1 MRSKHLS
8 VRKCIDKKPDKI
20 KGIVC
25 ICIIMAVVCA
35 GNMIPNYLISLKAAK
50 IAKTSTTISNADIS
64 PYSHSISAEERLT
77 KMMSLMQDNV
87 NELWNGKYSEKR
99 EPLDT
104 EIPVG
109 QAYTAIQTFLKG
121 ACELQKQSGIM
132 QMLGEDD
139 IVMLQSLESNYSK
152 DTDSETEQTYEAA
165 PWQYGAA
172 VTLDDSFDNTI
183 SDYFVTSDISKELSA
198 WIFIISFEDTRM
210 LAAVD
215 AVLGVPFYIT
225 YYCADVD
232 SPKAQ
237 AAVMR
242 DLYAKT
248 YGSDYSMGEPKESES
263 KIDSSFETNIIENFI
278 MGIIIRKGMMN
289 IPVLNLMYTLVH
301 RTSCRWNIR
310 LLQESKDL
318 KKRES
323 KFHHIIRVLIYVYTN
338 RTKSSLCNAREL
350 FICRPLLICAVC
362 INYRLK
368 EAGENFDPHFIIIIT
383 VSFSA

>member
-8 VRKCIDKKPDKI
+8 MRKFIDRKPDKI

-64 PYSHSISAEERLT
+64 PYSSSISAEERLT

-87 NELWNGKYSEKR
+87 NELWNGKYIEKR

-139 IVMLQSLESNYSK
+139 IGMLQSLESNYSK
-152 DTDSETEQTYEAA
+152 DTDSEKEQTYEAPA
-165 PWQYGAA
+165 EQFVEAGVSEAG
-172 VTLDDSFDNTI
+172 FDNTI
-183 SDYFVTSDISKELSA
+183 SDYFITSDISRELSA
-198 WIFIISFEDTRM
+198 WVFIISFEDTRM
-210 LAAVD
+210 LTAVD

-232 SPKAQ
+232 SPEAQ

-248 YGSDYSMGEPKESES
+248 YGSDYSMGDPKESES
-263 KIDSSFETNIIENFI
+263 KIDASFETNIIENFYY
-278 MGIIIRKGMMN
+278 GNNYVEGDDE
-289 IPVLNLMYTLVH
+289 YTGF
-301 RTSCRWNIR
+301 
-310 LLQESKDL
+310 EP
-318 KKRES
+318 
-323 KFHHIIRVLIYVYTN
+323 YVYYCSSEKLQMEYQVIT
-338 RTKSSLCNAREL
+338 RFQRFEKKGKQVSSYKSRVN
-350 FICRPLLICAVC
+350 ICL
-362 INYRLK
+362 Y
-368 EAGENFDPHFIIIIT
+368 
-383 VSFSA
+383 

>member
-1 MRSKHLS
+1 MRSKHVS
-8 VRKCIDKKPDKI
+8 VRKHIDKKPDKI

-25 ICIIMAVVCA
+25 ICIILAVICA

-64 PYSHSISAEERLT
+64 PYSSSISAEERLA

-109 QAYTAIQTFLKG
+109 QAYKAVQTFLKG
-121 ACELQKQSGIM
+121 ACELQKQSDIT

-139 IVMLQSLESNYSK
+139 IVMLQSLENNYSK
-152 DTDSETEQTYEAA
+152 DTDSEIEQTYEAA
-165 PWQYGAA
+165 PEQY
-172 VTLDDSFDNTI
+172 VTAGVSDAGVDSTI
-183 SDYFVTSDISKELSA
+183 SDYFITSDISKELSA
-198 WIFIISFEDTRM
+198 WVFIISFEDTRM
-210 LAAVD
+210 LTAVD

-232 SPKAQ
+232 NPEAQ

-248 YGSDYSMGEPKESES
+248 YGSDYSMGDPKESES
-263 KIDSSFETNIIENFI
+263 KIDPSFETNIIENFYY
-278 MGIIIRKGMMN
+278 GN
-289 IPVLNLMYTLVH
+289 NYTQGDDEY
-301 RTSCRWNIR
+301 TGFDS
-310 LLQESKDL
+310 
-318 KKRES
+318 
-323 KFHHIIRVLIYVYTN
+323 YVYSCSSDTLQMEYQVIT
-338 RTKSSLCNAREL
+338 RFQRFEKKGKQVSSYKSRVN
-350 FICRPLLICAVC
+350 ICL
-362 INYRLK
+362 Y
-368 EAGENFDPHFIIIIT
+368 
-383 VSFSA
+383 

>member
-25 ICIIMAVVCA
+25 ICIILAVICA

-64 PYSHSISAEERLT
+64 PYSSSISAEERLT

-109 QAYTAIQTFLKG
+109 QAYKAVQTFLKG
-121 ACELQKQSGIM
+121 ACELQKQSAIT

-139 IVMLQSLESNYSK
+139 IDMLQSLESNYSK
-152 DTDSETEQTYEAA
+152 DTDSEKEQTYEAPA
-165 PWQYGAA
+165 EQFVEAGVSDAG
-172 VTLDDSFDNTI
+172 FDNTI
-183 SDYFVTSDISKELSA
+183 SDFFVTSDISKELSA
-198 WIFIISFEDTRM
+198 WVFIISFEDTRM
-210 LAAVD
+210 LTAVD

-232 SPKAQ
+232 NPEAQ
-237 AAVMR
+237 ATVMR

-248 YGSDYSMGEPKESES
+248 YGSDYSMGDPKESES
-263 KIDSSFETNIIENFI
+263 KIDPSFETNIIENFYY
-278 MGIIIRKGMMN
+278 GNNYVEGDDE
-289 IPVLNLMYTLVH
+289 YTGF
-301 RTSCRWNIR
+301 
-310 LLQESKDL
+310 EP
-318 KKRES
+318 
-323 KFHHIIRVLIYVYTN
+323 YVYSCSSDRLQMEYQVIT
-338 RTKSSLCNAREL
+338 RFQRFEKKGKQVSSYKSRVN
-350 FICRPLLICAVC
+350 ICL
-362 INYRLK
+362 Y
-368 EAGENFDPHFIIIIT
+368 
-383 VSFSA
+383 

>member
-8 VRKCIDKKPDKI
+8 MRKFIDRKPDKI

-64 PYSHSISAEERLT
+64 PYSSSISAEERLT

-121 ACELQKQSGIM
+121 ACELQKQSAIM

-139 IVMLQSLESNYSK
+139 IGMLQSLESNYSK
-152 DTDSETEQTYEAA
+152 DTDSEKEQTYEAPA
-165 PWQYGAA
+165 EQFVEAGVSEAG
-172 VTLDDSFDNTI
+172 FDNTI
-183 SDYFVTSDISKELSA
+183 SDFFVTSDISKELSA
-198 WIFIISFEDTRM
+198 WVFIIPFEDTRM
-210 LAAVD
+210 LTAVD

-248 YGSDYSMGEPKESES
+248 YGSDYSMGDPKESES
-263 KIDSSFETNIIENFI
+263 KIDSSFETNIIENFYY
-278 MGIIIRKGMMN
+278 GNNYAEGDDE
-289 IPVLNLMYTLVH
+289 YTGFD
-301 RTSCRWNIR
+301 S
-310 LLQESKDL
+310 
-318 KKRES
+318 
-323 KFHHIIRVLIYVYTN
+323 YVYSCSSDTLQMEYQVIT
-338 RTKSSLCNAREL
+338 RFQRFEKKGKQVSSYKSRVN
-350 FICRPLLICAVC
+350 ICL
-362 INYRLK
+362 Y
-368 EAGENFDPHFIIIIT
+368 
-383 VSFSA
+383 

>member
-25 ICIIMAVVCA
+25 ICIILAVICA
-35 GNMIPNYLISLKAAK
+35 GNMIPNYLISLKATK

-64 PYSHSISAEERLT
+64 PYSSSISAEERLT

-109 QAYTAIQTFLKG
+109 QAYKAVQTFLKG

-139 IVMLQSLESNYSK
+139 IGMLQSLESNYSK
-152 DTDSETEQTYEAA
+152 DTDSEKEQTYEAPA
-165 PWQYGAA
+165 EQFVEAGVSEAG
-172 VTLDDSFDNTI
+172 FDNTI
-183 SDYFVTSDISKELSA
+183 SDFFVTSDISRELSA
-198 WIFIISFEDTRM
+198 WVFIIPFEDTRM
-210 LAAVD
+210 LTAVD

-225 YYCADVD
+225 YYCTDVD
-232 SPKAQ
+232 NPEAQ
-237 AAVMR
+237 ATVMR

-248 YGSDYSMGEPKESES
+248 YGSDYSMGDPKESES
-263 KIDSSFETNIIENFI
+263 KIDPSFETNIIENFYY
-278 MGIIIRKGMMN
+278 GNNYVEGDDE
-289 IPVLNLMYTLVH
+289 YTGF
-301 RTSCRWNIR
+301 
-310 LLQESKDL
+310 EP
-318 KKRES
+318 
-323 KFHHIIRVLIYVYTN
+323 YVYSCSSDKLQMEYQVIT
-338 RTKSSLCNAREL
+338 RFQRFEKKGKQVSSYKSRVN
-350 FICRPLLICAVC
+350 ICL
-362 INYRLK
+362 Y
-368 EAGENFDPHFIIIIT
+368 
-383 VSFSA
+383 

>member
-25 ICIIMAVVCA
+25 ICIILAVVCA

-50 IAKTSTTISNADIS
+50 IAKTSTAISNADIS
-64 PYSHSISAEERLT
+64 PYSSSISAEERLT

-109 QAYTAIQTFLKG
+109 QAYKVIQTFLKG
-121 ACELQKQSGIM
+121 ACELQKQSAIT

-139 IVMLQSLESNYSK
+139 IDMLQSLESNYSK
-152 DTDSETEQTYEAA
+152 DTDSEKEQTYEAPA
-165 PWQYGAA
+165 EQFVEAGVSEAG
-172 VTLDDSFDNTI
+172 FDNTI
-183 SDYFVTSDISKELSA
+183 SDFFVTSDISKELSA
-198 WIFIISFEDTRM
+198 WVFIISFEDMRM
-210 LAAVD
+210 LTAVD

-242 DLYAKT
+242 DLYVKT
-248 YGSDYSMGEPKESES
+248 YGSDYSMGDPKESES
-263 KIDSSFETNIIENFI
+263 KIDSSFETNIIENFYY
-278 MGIIIRKGMMN
+278 GN
-289 IPVLNLMYTLVH
+289 NYVEEDDEYTGF
-301 RTSCRWNIR
+301 
-310 LLQESKDL
+310 EP
-318 KKRES
+318 
-323 KFHHIIRVLIYVYTN
+323 YVYSCSSDKLQMEYQVIT
-338 RTKSSLCNAREL
+338 RFQRFEKKGKQVSSYKSRVN
-350 FICRPLLICAVC
+350 ICL
-362 INYRLK
+362 Y
-368 EAGENFDPHFIIIIT
+368 
-383 VSFSA
+383 

>member
-8 VRKCIDKKPDKI
+8 MRKFIDRKPDKI

-64 PYSHSISAEERLT
+64 PYSSSISAEERLT

-87 NELWNGKYSEKR
+87 NELWNGKYIEKR

-139 IVMLQSLESNYSK
+139 IGMLQSLESNYSK
-152 DTDSETEQTYEAA
+152 DTDSEKEQTYEAPA
-165 PWQYGAA
+165 EQFVEAGVSEAG
-172 VTLDDSFDNTI
+172 FDNTI
-183 SDYFVTSDISKELSA
+183 SDYFITSDISRELSA
-198 WIFIISFEDTRM
+198 WVFIISFEDTRM
-210 LAAVD
+210 LTAVD

-232 SPKAQ
+232 SPEAQ

-248 YGSDYSMGEPKESES
+248 YGSDYSMGDPKESES
-263 KIDSSFETNIIENFI
+263 KIDASFETNIIENFYY
-278 MGIIIRKGMMN
+278 GNNYVEGDDE
-289 IPVLNLMYTLVH
+289 YTGF
-301 RTSCRWNIR
+301 
-310 LLQESKDL
+310 EP
-318 KKRES
+318 
-323 KFHHIIRVLIYVYTN
+323 YVYYCSSEKLQMEYQVIT
-338 RTKSSLCNAREL
+338 RFQRFEKKGKQMSSYKSRVN
-350 FICRPLLICAVC
+350 ICL
-362 INYRLK
+362 Y
-368 EAGENFDPHFIIIIT
+368 
-383 VSFSA
+383 

>member
-1 MRSKHLS
+1 MRSRHVS

-25 ICIIMAVVCA
+25 ICIILAVICA

-50 IAKTSTTISNADIS
+50 IAKTSTTINNADIS
-64 PYSHSISAEERLT
+64 PYSSSISAEERLS

-104 EIPVG
+104 EIPAG
-109 QAYTAIQTFLKG
+109 QAYKAIQTFLKG
-121 ACELQKQSGIM
+121 ACELQNQSAIT

-139 IVMLQSLESNYSK
+139 LDMLQSLESNYSK
-152 DTDSETEQTYEAA
+152 DTDSEKEQTYEAPA
-165 PWQYGAA
+165 EQFVEAGVSDAG
-172 VTLDDSFDNTI
+172 FDNTI
-183 SDYFVTSDISKELSA
+183 SDFFVTSDISKELSA
-198 WIFIISFEDTRM
+198 WVFIISFEDTRM
-210 LAAVD
+210 LTAVD

-263 KIDSSFETNIIENFI
+263 KIDSSFETNIIENFYY
-278 MGIIIRKGMMN
+278 GN
-289 IPVLNLMYTLVH
+289 NYAEEDDEYT
-301 RTSCRWNIR
+301 SFD
-310 LLQESKDL
+310 S
-318 KKRES
+318 
-323 KFHHIIRVLIYVYTN
+323 YVYSCSSDKVEMEYQVIT
-338 RTKSSLCNAREL
+338 RFQKFEKKGKQMSSYKSRVN
-350 FICRPLLICAVC
+350 ICL
-362 INYRLK
+362 Y
-368 EAGENFDPHFIIIIT
+368 
-383 VSFSA
+383 

>member
-1 MRSKHLS
+1 M
-8 VRKCIDKKPDKI
+8 
-20 KGIVC
+20 C
-25 ICIIMAVVCA
+25 ICIILAVVCA
-35 GNMIPNYLISLKAAK
+35 GNMIPNYLISLKAEK
-50 IAKTSTTISNADIS
+50 IAKTSTKISNADIS

-87 NELWNGKYSEKR
+87 NELWNGKYNEIR

-109 QAYTAIQTFLKG
+109 QAYTAIQTFLNG

-165 PWQYGAA
+165 PWQYDAA
-172 VTLDDSFDNTI
+172 VALGDSIDNTI

-248 YGSDYSMGEPKESES
+248 YVSDYSMGDPKESES
-263 KIDSSFETNIIENFI
+263 KIDSSFETNIIENFYY
-278 MGIIIRKGMMN
+278 GN
-289 IPVLNLMYTLVH
+289 NYTQGDDEY
-301 RTSCRWNIR
+301 TGF
-310 LLQESKDL
+310 EP
-318 KKRES
+318 
-323 KFHHIIRVLIYVYTN
+323 YVYSC
-338 RTKSSLCNAREL
+338 SSDKLQMEYQVITRIQRFEKKGKQVSSYNSRIN
-350 FICRPLLICAVC
+350 ICL
-362 INYRLK
+362 Y
-368 EAGENFDPHFIIIIT
+368 
-383 VSFSA
+383 

>member
-8 VRKCIDKKPDKI
+8 VRKFIDKKPDKI

-25 ICIIMAVVCA
+25 ICIILAVVCA

-50 IAKTSTTISNADIS
+50 IAKTSTAISNADIS
-64 PYSHSISAEERLT
+64 PYSSSISAEERLT

-109 QAYTAIQTFLKG
+109 QAYKAIQTFLKG
-121 ACELQKQSGIM
+121 ACELQKQSAIT

-139 IVMLQSLESNYSK
+139 IDMLQSLESNYSK
-152 DTDSETEQTYEAA
+152 DTDSEKEQTYEAPA
-165 PWQYGAA
+165 EQFVEAGVSEAG
-172 VTLDDSFDNTI
+172 FDNTI
-183 SDYFVTSDISKELSA
+183 SDFFVTSDISKELSA
-198 WIFIISFEDTRM
+198 WVFIISFEDMRM
-210 LAAVD
+210 LTAVD

-242 DLYAKT
+242 DLYVKT
-248 YGSDYSMGEPKESES
+248 YGSDYSMGDPKESES
-263 KIDSSFETNIIENFI
+263 KIDSSFETNIIENFYY
-278 MGIIIRKGMMN
+278 GN
-289 IPVLNLMYTLVH
+289 NYVEEDDEYTGF
-301 RTSCRWNIR
+301 
-310 LLQESKDL
+310 EP
-318 KKRES
+318 
-323 KFHHIIRVLIYVYTN
+323 YVYSCSSDKLQMEYQVIT
-338 RTKSSLCNAREL
+338 RFQRFEKKGKQVSSYKSRVN
-350 FICRPLLICAVC
+350 ICL
-362 INYRLK
+362 Y
-368 EAGENFDPHFIIIIT
+368 
-383 VSFSA
+383 

>member
-8 VRKCIDKKPDKI
+8 VRKFIDKKPDKI

-35 GNMIPNYLISLKAAK
+35 GNMIPNFLISLKAAK

-64 PYSHSISAEERLT
+64 PYSSSISAEERLT

-152 DTDSETEQTYEAA
+152 DTDSEKEQTYEAPA
-165 PWQYGAA
+165 EQFVEAGVSEAG
-172 VTLDDSFDNTI
+172 FDNTI
-183 SDYFVTSDISKELSA
+183 SDFFVTSDISRELSA
-198 WIFIISFEDTRM
+198 WVFIIPFEDTRM
-210 LAAVD
+210 LTAVD

-232 SPKAQ
+232 SPEAQ

-248 YGSDYSMGEPKESES
+248 YGSDYSMGDPKESES
-263 KIDSSFETNIIENFI
+263 KIDASFETNIIENFYY
-278 MGIIIRKGMMN
+278 GN
-289 IPVLNLMYTLVH
+289 NYAEVDDEYT
-301 RTSCRWNIR
+301 SFD
-310 LLQESKDL
+310 S
-318 KKRES
+318 
-323 KFHHIIRVLIYVYTN
+323 YVYSCSSDKVEMEYQVIT
-338 RTKSSLCNAREL
+338 RFQRFEKKGKQVSSYKSRVN
-350 FICRPLLICAVC
+350 ICL
-362 INYRLK
+362 Y
-368 EAGENFDPHFIIIIT
+368 
-383 VSFSA
+383 

>member
-25 ICIIMAVVCA
+25 ICIILAVVCA
-35 GNMIPNYLISLKAAK
+35 GNMIPNFLISLKAAK

-64 PYSHSISAEERLT
+64 PYSSSISAEERLT

-121 ACELQKQSGIM
+121 ACELQKQSDIM

-139 IVMLQSLESNYSK
+139 IGMLQSLESNYSK
-152 DTDSETEQTYEAA
+152 DTDSEKEQTYEAPA
-165 PWQYGAA
+165 EQFVEAGVSEAG
-172 VTLDDSFDNTI
+172 FDNTI
-183 SDYFVTSDISKELSA
+183 SDFFVTSDISRELSA
-198 WIFIISFEDTRM
+198 WVFIIPFEDTRM
-210 LAAVD
+210 LTAVD

-237 AAVMR
+237 ATVMR

-248 YGSDYSMGEPKESES
+248 YGSDYSMGDPKESES
-263 KIDSSFETNIIENFI
+263 KIDASFETNIIENFYY
-278 MGIIIRKGMMN
+278 GN
-289 IPVLNLMYTLVH
+289 NYAEVDDEYT
-301 RTSCRWNIR
+301 SFD
-310 LLQESKDL
+310 S
-318 KKRES
+318 
-323 KFHHIIRVLIYVYTN
+323 YVYSCSSDKVEMEYQVIT
-338 RTKSSLCNAREL
+338 RFQKFEKKGKQVSSYKSRVN
-350 FICRPLLICAVC
+350 ICL
-362 INYRLK
+362 Y
-368 EAGENFDPHFIIIIT
+368 
-383 VSFSA
+383 

>member
-1 MRSKHLS
+1 MKSKHLS

-25 ICIIMAVVCA
+25 ICIILAVICA

-64 PYSHSISAEERLT
+64 PYSSSISAEERLT

-109 QAYTAIQTFLKG
+109 QAYKAIQTFLKG
-121 ACELQKQSGIM
+121 ACELQKQSDIT

-139 IVMLQSLESNYSK
+139 IDMLQSFENNYSK
-152 DTDSETEQTYEAA
+152 DTDSEIEQTYEAA
-165 PWQYGAA
+165 PEQY
-172 VTLDDSFDNTI
+172 VTAGVSDAGFDSTI
-183 SDYFVTSDISKELSA
+183 SDYFITSDISKELSA
-198 WIFIISFEDTRM
+198 WVFIISFEDTRM
-210 LAAVD
+210 LTAVD

-232 SPKAQ
+232 NPEAQ

-242 DLYAKT
+242 DLYVKT
-248 YGSDYSMGEPKESES
+248 YGSDYSMGDPKESES
-263 KIDSSFETNIIENFI
+263 KIDPSFETNIIENFYY
-278 MGIIIRKGMMN
+278 GN
-289 IPVLNLMYTLVH
+289 NYVEEDDEYTGF
-301 RTSCRWNIR
+301 
-310 LLQESKDL
+310 EP
-318 KKRES
+318 
-323 KFHHIIRVLIYVYTN
+323 YVYSCSSDKLQMEYQVIT
-338 RTKSSLCNAREL
+338 RFQRFEKKGKQVSSYKSRVN
-350 FICRPLLICAVC
+350 ICL
-362 INYRLK
+362 Y
-368 EAGENFDPHFIIIIT
+368 
-383 VSFSA
+383 

>member
-25 ICIIMAVVCA
+25 ICIILAVVCA
-35 GNMIPNYLISLKAAK
+35 GNMIQNYLISLKAAK

-172 VTLDDSFDNTI
+172 VALDDGIDNTI

-248 YGSDYSMGEPKESES
+248 YGSDYSMGDPKESES
-263 KIDSSFETNIIENFI
+263 KIDSSVIQTRPNFI
-278 MGIIIRKGMMN
+278 NSEGS
-289 IPVLNLMYTLVH
+289 Y
-301 RTSCRWNIR
+301 
-310 LLQESKDL
+310 
-318 KKRES
+318 
-323 KFHHIIRVLIYVYTN
+323 LI
-338 RTKSSLCNAREL
+338 
-350 FICRPLLICAVC
+350 
-362 INYRLK
+362 
-368 EAGENFDPHFIIIIT
+368 
-383 VSFSA
+383 

>member
-8 VRKCIDKKPDKI
+8 MRKFIDRKPDKI

-25 ICIIMAVVCA
+25 ICIILAVVCA
-35 GNMIPNYLISLKAAK
+35 GNMIPNFLISLKAAK

-64 PYSHSISAEERLT
+64 PYSSSISAEERLT

-109 QAYTAIQTFLKG
+109 QAYKAIQTFLKG
-121 ACELQKQSGIM
+121 ACELQKQSDIT

-139 IVMLQSLESNYSK
+139 IDMLQSLESNYSK
-152 DTDSETEQTYEAA
+152 DTDSEKEQTYEAPA
-165 PWQYGAA
+165 EQFVEAGVSEAG
-172 VTLDDSFDNTI
+172 FDNTI
-183 SDYFVTSDISKELSA
+183 SDFFVTSDISKELSA
-198 WIFIISFEDTRM
+198 WVFIISFEDMRM
-210 LAAVD
+210 LTAVD

-242 DLYAKT
+242 DLYVKT
-248 YGSDYSMGEPKESES
+248 YGSDYSMGDPKESES
-263 KIDSSFETNIIENFI
+263 KIDSSFETNIIENFYYE
-278 MGIIIRKGMMN
+278 N
-289 IPVLNLMYTLVH
+289 NYVEEDDEYTGF
-301 RTSCRWNIR
+301 
-310 LLQESKDL
+310 DP
-318 KKRES
+318 
-323 KFHHIIRVLIYVYTN
+323 YVYSCSSDTLQMEYQVIT
-338 RTKSSLCNAREL
+338 RFQRFEKKGKQVSSYKSRVN
-350 FICRPLLICAVC
+350 ICL
-362 INYRLK
+362 Y
-368 EAGENFDPHFIIIIT
+368 
-383 VSFSA
+383 

>member
-25 ICIIMAVVCA
+25 ICIILAVICA

-64 PYSHSISAEERLT
+64 PYSSSISAEERLT

-109 QAYTAIQTFLKG
+109 QAYKAIQTFLKG
-121 ACELQKQSGIM
+121 ACELQKQSAIT

-139 IVMLQSLESNYSK
+139 IDMLQSLENNYSK
-152 DTDSETEQTYEAA
+152 DTDSEIEQTYEAA
-165 PWQYGAA
+165 PAQYGAA
-172 VTLDDSFDNTI
+172 AVSEAGFDNTI
-183 SDYFVTSDISKELSA
+183 SDFFVTSDISRELSA
-198 WIFIISFEDTRM
+198 WVFIIPFEDTRM
-210 LAAVD
+210 LTAVD

-225 YYCADVD
+225 YYCTDVD
-232 SPKAQ
+232 NPEAQ
-237 AAVMR
+237 ATVMR

-248 YGSDYSMGEPKESES
+248 YGSDYSMGAPKESES
-263 KIDSSFETNIIENFI
+263 KIDSSFETNIIENFYY
-278 MGIIIRKGMMN
+278 GN
-289 IPVLNLMYTLVH
+289 NYAEVDDEYT
-301 RTSCRWNIR
+301 SFD
-310 LLQESKDL
+310 S
-318 KKRES
+318 
-323 KFHHIIRVLIYVYTN
+323 YVYSCSSDKVEMEYQVIT
-338 RTKSSLCNAREL
+338 RFQKFEKKGKQVSSYKSRVN
-350 FICRPLLICAVC
+350 ICL
-362 INYRLK
+362 Y
-368 EAGENFDPHFIIIIT
+368 
-383 VSFSA
+383 

>member
-8 VRKCIDKKPDKI
+8 MRKFIDRKPDKI
-20 KGIVC
+20 KGILC

-64 PYSHSISAEERLT
+64 PYSSSISAEERLT

-87 NELWNGKYSEKR
+87 NELWNGKYIEKR

-139 IVMLQSLESNYSK
+139 IGMLQSLESNYSK
-152 DTDSETEQTYEAA
+152 DTDSEIEQTYEAA
-165 PWQYGAA
+165 PEQY
-172 VTLDDSFDNTI
+172 VTAGVSEAGFDNTI
-183 SDYFVTSDISKELSA
+183 SDYFITSDISRELSA
-198 WIFIISFEDTRM
+198 WVFIISFEDTRM
-210 LAAVD
+210 LTAVD

-232 SPKAQ
+232 SPEAQ

-248 YGSDYSMGEPKESES
+248 YGSDYSMGDPKESES
-263 KIDSSFETNIIENFI
+263 KIDASFETNIIENFYY
-278 MGIIIRKGMMN
+278 GNNYVEGDDE
-289 IPVLNLMYTLVH
+289 YTGF
-301 RTSCRWNIR
+301 
-310 LLQESKDL
+310 EP
-318 KKRES
+318 
-323 KFHHIIRVLIYVYTN
+323 YVYYCSSEKLQMEYQVIT
-338 RTKSSLCNAREL
+338 RFQRFEKKGKQMSSYKSRVN
-350 FICRPLLICAVC
+350 ICL
-362 INYRLK
+362 Y
-368 EAGENFDPHFIIIIT
+368 
-383 VSFSA
+383 

>member
-8 VRKCIDKKPDKI
+8 MRKFIDRKPDKI

-25 ICIIMAVVCA
+25 ICIILAVVCA

-64 PYSHSISAEERLT
+64 PYSSSISAEERLT

-139 IVMLQSLESNYSK
+139 IGMLQSLESNYSK
-152 DTDSETEQTYEAA
+152 DTDSEKEQTYEAPA
-165 PWQYGAA
+165 EQFVEAGVSEAG
-172 VTLDDSFDNTI
+172 FDNTI
-183 SDYFVTSDISKELSA
+183 SDFFVTSDISRELSA
-198 WIFIISFEDTRM
+198 WVFIISFEDTRM
-210 LAAVD
+210 LTAVD

-232 SPKAQ
+232 NPEAQ
-237 AAVMR
+237 ATVMR

-248 YGSDYSMGEPKESES
+248 YGSDYSMGDPKESES
-263 KIDSSFETNIIENFI
+263 KIDASFETNIIENFYY
-278 MGIIIRKGMMN
+278 GN
-289 IPVLNLMYTLVH
+289 NYAEVDDEYT
-301 RTSCRWNIR
+301 SFD
-310 LLQESKDL
+310 S
-318 KKRES
+318 
-323 KFHHIIRVLIYVYTN
+323 YVYSCSSDKVEMEYQVIT
-338 RTKSSLCNAREL
+338 RFQRFEKKGKQVSSYKSRVN
-350 FICRPLLICAVC
+350 ICL
-362 INYRLK
+362 Y
-368 EAGENFDPHFIIIIT
+368 
-383 VSFSA
+383 

>member
-8 VRKCIDKKPDKI
+8 VRKFIDKKPDKI

-35 GNMIPNYLISLKAAK
+35 GNMIPNFLISLKAAK

-64 PYSHSISAEERLT
+64 PYSSSISAEERLT

-152 DTDSETEQTYEAA
+152 DTDSEKEQTYESPAEQFVEA
-165 PWQYGAA
+165 GVSEAG
-172 VTLDDSFDNTI
+172 FDNTI
-183 SDYFVTSDISKELSA
+183 SDFFVTSDISRELSA
-198 WIFIISFEDTRM
+198 WVFIIPFEDTRM
-210 LAAVD
+210 LTAVD

-225 YYCADVD
+225 YYCTDVD
-232 SPKAQ
+232 NPEAQ
-237 AAVMR
+237 ATVMR

-248 YGSDYSMGEPKESES
+248 YGSDYSMGDPKESES
-263 KIDSSFETNIIENFI
+263 KIDSSFETNIIENFYY
-278 MGIIIRKGMMN
+278 GNNYVEGDDE
-289 IPVLNLMYTLVH
+289 YTGF
-301 RTSCRWNIR
+301 
-310 LLQESKDL
+310 EP
-318 KKRES
+318 
-323 KFHHIIRVLIYVYTN
+323 YVYSCSSDKLQMEYQVIT
-338 RTKSSLCNAREL
+338 RFQRFEKKGKQVSSYKSRVN
-350 FICRPLLICAVC
+350 ICL
-362 INYRLK
+362 Y
-368 EAGENFDPHFIIIIT
+368 
-383 VSFSA
+383 

>member
-8 VRKCIDKKPDKI
+8 VRKFIDRKPDKI

-25 ICIIMAVVCA
+25 ICIILAVVCA

-64 PYSHSISAEERLT
+64 PYSSSISAEERLT
-77 KMMSLMQDNV
+77 KMMSLIQDNV
-87 NELWNGKYSEKR
+87 NELWNGKYDETR

-139 IVMLQSLESNYSK
+139 IGMLQSLESNYSK
-152 DTDSETEQTYEAA
+152 DTDSEKEQTYEAPA
-165 PWQYGAA
+165 EQFVEAGVSEAG
-172 VTLDDSFDNTI
+172 FDNTI
-183 SDYFVTSDISKELSA
+183 SDFFVTSDISKELSA
-198 WIFIISFEDTRM
+198 WVFIISFEDTRM
-210 LAAVD
+210 LTAVD

-242 DLYAKT
+242 DLYVKT
-248 YGSDYSMGEPKESES
+248 YGSDYSMGDPKESES
-263 KIDSSFETNIIENFI
+263 KIDSSFETNIIENFYY
-278 MGIIIRKGMMN
+278 GN
-289 IPVLNLMYTLVH
+289 NYVEEDDEYTGF
-301 RTSCRWNIR
+301 
-310 LLQESKDL
+310 EP
-318 KKRES
+318 
-323 KFHHIIRVLIYVYTN
+323 YVYSCSSDKVEMEYQVIT
-338 RTKSSLCNAREL
+338 RFQRFEKKGKQVSSYKSRVN
-350 FICRPLLICAVC
+350 ICL
-362 INYRLK
+362 Y
-368 EAGENFDPHFIIIIT
+368 
-383 VSFSA
+383 